1 MRPSVARM
9 TSSARTRALPR
20 SVRARSLRLSATV
33 GIIVSALFLGS
44 CAADATEASS
54 TGAASP
60 DASPAASASTQP
72 APTPTPDMPATAV
85 QPLRGTV
92 APPESI
98 TGPALAA
105 KIDNHVG
112 ARPQVGLERTDIV
125 FEELVEGGLTR
136 YVAVWFS
143 DVPAE
148 IGPVRS
154 IRPMDPDIVSP
165 LGGMIA
171 YSGGQQRF
179 VDMMLN
185 TPVHNAIHGGA
196 DDQFMYRTRS
206 KAAPHNVIVRAPE
219 LRAAYADIPPPAQQF
234 AYAQRAQTA
243 SAAAYGTPAA
253 GFDLFFSAKEG
264 RTWRWDVG
272 SGRYL
277 RAQNG
282 ASDSDSAGG
291 QLAATNVVAISVGID
306 WAYGD
311 IPKTVMVGSGPAWVA
326 TGGKVLQVT
335 WTKTSREAP
344 IQLTNQYGTP
354 VYLAPG
360 NTWVELVPNARGG
373 SIAVV

>member
-1 MRPSVARM
+1 MKSPAR
-9 TSSARTRALPR
+9 ARALPR
-20 SVRARSLRLSATV
+20 SVRLAATV
-33 GIIVSALFLGS
+33 GVLVSALMLGA
-44 CAADATEASS
+44 CAAEPAQAGPPPATPSTTASIEPS
-54 TGAASP
+54 
-60 DASPAASASTQP
+60 
-72 APTPTPDMPATAV
+72 PTPTPEAPPMAV
-85 QPLRGTV
+85 QPLRGTQV
-92 APPESI
+92 PAETI

-105 KIDNHVG
+105 KIDNHVA
-112 ARPQVGLERTDIV
+112 ARPQVGLDRTDIV

-136 YVAVWFS
+136 YVALWFS

-165 LGGMIA
+165 FGGLIA

-185 TPVHNAIHGGA
+185 APVHNAIHGGA
-196 DDQFMYRTRS
+196 DDRFMYRTPS
-206 KAAPHNVIVRAPE
+206 KAAPHNVLVKAQE
-219 LRAAYADIPPPAQQF
+219 LRAAYADVPPPAQQF
-234 AYAQRAQTA
+234 AYSQRPQTA
-243 SAAAYGTPAA
+243 SAAAYGSAA
-253 GFDLFFSAKEG
+253 NGFDLFFSAKEG
-264 RTWRWDVG
+264 RSWRWDAG

-277 RAQNG
+277 RSQNG
-282 ASDSDSAGG
+282 APDLDSGGG
-291 QLAATNVVAISVGID
+291 QLAATNVVALSVSID

-326 TGGKVLQVT
+326 TGGKVIQVT
-335 WTKTSREAP
+335 WTKASADAP

-360 NTWVELVPNARGG
+360 NTWVELVPDARGG

>member
-1 MRPSVARM
+1 MKSPAR
-9 TSSARTRALPR
+9 ARALPR
-20 SVRARSLRLSATV
+20 SVRLAATV
-33 GIIVSALFLGS
+33 GVLVSALVISG
-44 CAADATEASS
+44 CAADT
-54 TGAASP
+54 TDAASP
-60 DASPAASASTQP
+60 SASPSATASAE
-72 APTPTPDMPATAV
+72 PTPTPTPTPEAPPLAV
-85 QPLRGTV
+85 QPLRGTQV
-92 APPESI
+92 PAETI

-105 KIDNHVG
+105 KIDNHIA
-112 ARPQVGLERTDIV
+112 ARPQVGLDHTDIV

-136 YVAVWFS
+136 YVALWFS

-165 LGGMIA
+165 FGGLIA

-185 TPVHNAIHGGA
+185 TPVHNAIHGGV
-196 DDQFMYRTRS
+196 DDRFMYRTRS
-206 KAAPHNVIVRAPE
+206 KTAPHNVIVKAQE
-219 LRAAYADIPPPAQQF
+219 LRAAYADVPPPAQQF
-234 AYAQRAQTA
+234 AYSQRPQTA
-243 SAAAYGTPAA
+243 SAAAYGSTAN

-264 RTWRWDVG
+264 RSWRWDAG

-277 RAQNG
+277 RSQNG
-282 ASDSDSAGG
+282 APDMDSAGG
-291 QLAATNVVAISVGID
+291 QLAATNVVALSVSID

-326 TGGKVLQVT
+326 TGGKTIQVT
-335 WTKTSREAP
+335 WTKASADAP

>member
-1 MRPSVARM
+1 MTTPAR
-9 TSSARTRALPR
+9 ARALPR
-20 SVRARSLRLSATV
+20 SVRLAATV
-33 GIIVSALFLGS
+33 GVLVSALVLGA
-44 CAADATEASS
+44 CAAESTDAE
-54 TGAASP
+54 
-60 DASPAASASTQP
+60 SPAATPPGTASP
-72 APTPTPDMPATAV
+72 EPSPTTAAETPPMAV
-85 QPLRGTV
+85 QPLRGTQV
-92 APPESI
+92 APETI

-112 ARPQVGLERTDIV
+112 ARPQVGLDRTDIV

-165 LGGMIA
+165 LGGLIA

-185 TPVHNAIHGGA
+185 TPVHNAIHGLA

-219 LRAAYADIPPPAQQF
+219 LRAAYADIPPPVQQF
-234 AYAQRAQTA
+234 AYSQRPQTA
-243 SAAAYGTPAA
+243 SAAAYGNPAT
-253 GFDLFFSAKEG
+253 GLDLFFSANEG
-264 RTWRWDVG
+264 RTWRWDAG

-277 RAQNG
+277 RSQNG
-282 ASDSDSAGG
+282 AADMDSAGG
-291 QLAATNVVAISVGID
+291 QLAAANVVALSVSID

-311 IPKTVMVGSGPAWVA
+311 IPKTVMVGSGPAWIA
-326 TGGKVLQVT
+326 TGGKVVQVT
-335 WTKTSREAP
+335 WTKTSRDAP
-344 IQLTNQYGTP
+344 IQLTNRYGTA
-354 VYLAPG
+354 VYLASG

>member
-1 MRPSVARM
+1 M
-9 TSSARTRALPR
+9 
-20 SVRARSLRLSATV
+20 
-33 GIIVSALFLGS
+33 
-44 CAADATEASS
+44 
-54 TGAASP
+54 
-60 DASPAASASTQP
+60 
-72 APTPTPDMPATAV
+72 AV
-85 QPLRGTV
+85 QPLRGTLV
-92 APPESI
+92 PPETI

-105 KIDNHVG
+105 KIDNHVA
-112 ARPQVGLERTDIV
+112 ARPQVGLDHTDIV

-143 DVPAE
+143 DVPSE

-165 LGGMIA
+165 LGGVIA

-219 LRAAYADIPPPAQQF
+219 LRAAYTDIAPPAQQF
-234 AYAQRAQTA
+234 AYSQRAQTA
-243 SAAAYGTPAA
+243 SAAAYGAPAA

-277 RAQNG
+277 RSQNG
-282 ASDSDSAGG
+282 APDLDSAGG
-291 QLAATNVVAISVGID
+291 QLAATNVVALSVGID
-306 WAYGD
+306 WSYGD

-344 IQLTNQYGTP
+344 IQLTNQFGTP

>member
-1 MRPSVARM
+1 MTTPAR
-9 TSSARTRALPR
+9 ARALPR
-20 SVRARSLRLSATV
+20 SVRLAAAV
-33 GIIVSALFLGS
+33 GMLVSALVLGA
-44 CAADATEASS
+44 CAAESTGAESPTATPG
-54 TGAASP
+54 GAASP
-60 DASPAASASTQP
+60 EPSPVVTAEVP
-72 APTPTPDMPATAV
+72 PMAV
-85 QPLRGTV
+85 QPLRGTQV
-92 APPESI
+92 SPETI
-98 TGPALAA
+98 AGPALAA

-112 ARPQVGLERTDIV
+112 ARPQVGLDRTDIV

-136 YVAVWFS
+136 YVAVRFS

-165 LGGMIA
+165 FGGLIA

-185 TPVHNAIHGGA
+185 APVHNAIHGGA

-234 AYAQRAQTA
+234 AYSQRSQTA
-243 SAAAYGTPAA
+243 SAAAYGNPAA
-253 GFDLFFSAKEG
+253 GLDLFFSAKEG
-264 RTWRWDVG
+264 RTWRWDAA

-277 RAQNG
+277 RSQNG
-282 ASDSDSAGG
+282 APDMDSAGG
-291 QLAATNVVAISVGID
+291 QLAATNVVALSVGID
-306 WAYGD
+306 WTYGD

-326 TGGKVLQVT
+326 TGGKVVQVT
-335 WTKTSREAP
+335 WTKTSRDAP

-354 VYLAPG
+354 VYLAPW

>member
-1 MRPSVARM
+1 MKSPAR
-9 TSSARTRALPR
+9 ARALPR
-20 SVRARSLRLSATV
+20 SARLAVTV
-33 GIIVSALFLGS
+33 GVLVAALVFSG
-44 CAADATEASS
+44 CAAEPTDAA
-54 TGAASP
+54 
-60 DASPAASASTQP
+60 AASATPSATM
-72 APTPTPDMPATAV
+72 ASAEPTPTPMPEAPPMAV
-85 QPLRGTV
+85 QPLRGTQV
-92 APPESI
+92 PAETI

-105 KIDNHVG
+105 KIDNHPA
-112 ARPQVGLERTDIV
+112 ARPQVGLDHTDIV

-165 LGGMIA
+165 FGGLIA

-185 TPVHNAIHGGA
+185 TPVHNAIHGGV
-196 DDQFMYRTRS
+196 DDRFMYRTRS
-206 KAAPHNVIVRAPE
+206 KAAPHNVLVQAQD
-219 LRAAYADIPPPAQQF
+219 LRAAYADVPPPAQQF
-234 AYAQRAQTA
+234 AYSQRPQTA
-243 SAAAYGTPAA
+243 SAAAYGSVAN
-253 GFDLFFSAKEG
+253 GFDLFFSAKES
-264 RTWRWDVG
+264 RSWRWDAG

-277 RAQNG
+277 RSQNG
-282 ASDSDSAGG
+282 SPDMDSAGG
-291 QLAATNVVAISVGID
+291 QLAATNVVALSVGID

-311 IPKTVMVGSGPAWVA
+311 IPKTVMVGSGPAWVS
-326 TGGKVLQVT
+326 TGGKAIQVT
-335 WTKTSREAP
+335 WTKASADAP
-344 IQLTNQYGTP
+344 IALTNQYGTP

>member
-1 MRPSVARM
+1 MTTPAR
-9 TSSARTRALPR
+9 ARALPR
-20 SVRARSLRLSATV
+20 SVRLAATV
-33 GIIVSALFLGS
+33 GMLVSALVLGA
-44 CAADATEASS
+44 CAAESTGAESPTATPG
-54 TGAASP
+54 GAASP
-60 DASPAASASTQP
+60 E
-72 APTPTPDMPATAV
+72 PTPTVTAEAPPMAV
-85 QPLRGTV
+85 QPLRGTQV
-92 APPESI
+92 SPETI
-98 TGPALAA
+98 AGPALAA

-112 ARPQVGLERTDIV
+112 ARPQVGLDHTDIV

-165 LGGMIA
+165 FGGLIA

-185 TPVHNAIHGGA
+185 APVHNAIHGGA

-219 LRAAYADIPPPAQQF
+219 LREAYADIPPPAQQF
-234 AYAQRAQTA
+234 AYSQRPQTA
-243 SAAAYGTPAA
+243 SAAAYGNPAA

-264 RTWRWDVG
+264 RTWRWDGG

-277 RAQNG
+277 RSQNG
-282 ASDSDSAGG
+282 APDMDSAGG
-291 QLAATNVVAISVGID
+291 QLAATNVVALSVSID
-306 WAYGD
+306 WTYGD

-326 TGGKVLQVT
+326 TGGKVVQVT
-335 WTKTSREAP
+335 WTKTSRDAP
-344 IQLTNQYGTP
+344 IQLTNTYGTP

-373 SIAVV
+373 SVTVV